1 MMNNMKKLKPFYYST
16 LFMLL
21 FILSFDRASAKI
33 TLPAIIGDNMVL
45 QRGIKIPIWGWADP
59 EETINITFQGK
70 KFETKALQN
79 GKWSLKLGSYAKGGP
94 YEMQLSS
101 AKNNITLKNILIGD
115 VWLASGQSNME
126 FGIQTEKSGPT
137 EIVNA
142 RDSMIR
148 LFYVPMAFSIM
159 PRENMDAPA
168 SSRNG
173 KWIVCSPEAMADTKF
188 AWHGFSAA
196 GYYFAKEIR
205 GHEKAPVGMIGSY
218 KGGTPAQAWMSLEG
232 LNQSPAFDTY
242 INAHQKLVEDLEN
255 ARKHYPKKF
264 AEYQAKLKN
273 TDQNSS
279 APKPQAPQPP
289 EGGFSAPSNLFNAMI
304 MPIIPF
310 GIKGVIWYQG
320 ESNADKLPQ
329 AIEYRQLFPR
339 LISDWRKNWSQGN
352 FPFLFVQLA
361 NYKKAARKPSEGVWA
376 WLREA
381 QLKTLGIQATGMA
394 VITDIGD
401 SADIHP
407 TNKKDVGIRLSL
419 AARKIAYTEQLV
431 YSGPIFKRMKVKGN
445 VIEISFDHV
454 GAGLIGHRPGNDQ
467 TTPAIETLKGFG
479 IAGADGKFVWAEAHI
494 EGDKVLV
501 TAKGIENPVALRYNW
516 ADNPLGT
523 LYNKEGLPASPFR
536 TDDFKPEQ

>member
-1 MMNNMKKLKPFYYST
+1 MINNMKKPKSFYYSAF
-16 LFMLL
+16 FMLL
-21 FILSFDRASAKI
+21 FILSFDRVSAKI

-45 QRGIKIPIWGWADP
+45 QRGIKVHIWGWADP
-59 EETINITFQGK
+59 GEVINITFQGK
-70 KFETKALQN
+70 KFQTEATKN
-79 GKWSLKLGSYAKGGP
+79 GKWLLKLDVYAKGGP
-94 YEMQLSS
+94 YEMQISS
-101 AKNNITLKNILIGD
+101 VQNTFTLKNILIGD

-159 PRENMDAPA
+159 PRENIDAPA

-173 KWIVCSPEAMADTKF
+173 KWIVCSPEAMTDTKF

-205 GHEKAPVGMIGSY
+205 AHEKTPVGMIGSY

-232 LNQSPAFDTY
+232 LNQTPAFDTY
-242 INAHQKLVEDLEN
+242 VNAHQKLVENLEN
-255 ARKHYPKKF
+255 ARKDYPKKL
-264 AEYQAKLKN
+264 AEYQEKIKKL
-273 TDQNSS
+273 DPGVSS
-279 APKPQAPQPP
+279 SKPQPP
-289 EGGFSAPSNLFNAMI
+289 MQPEGGYSAPSNLFNAMI
-304 MPIIPF
+304 NPIIPF

-320 ESNADKLPQ
+320 ESNGDKLSQ

-361 NYKKAARKPSEGVWA
+361 NYKKAARKPVEGIWPWV
-376 WLREA
+376 REA
-381 QLKTLGIQATGMA
+381 QLKTLDMQATGMA

-407 TNKKDVGIRLSL
+407 TNKKDVGLRLSL
-419 AARKIAYTEQLV
+419 AARKTAYGEQLV
-431 YSGPIFKRMKVKGN
+431 YSGPIFKRMKIKGN
-445 VIEISFDHV
+445 VIEISFNHV
-454 GAGLIGHRPGNDQ
+454 GTGLIGRKPENNQ
-467 TTPAIETLKGFG
+467 TTDTLKGFG
-479 IAGADGKFVWAEAHI
+479 IAGADGKFVWADARI
-494 EGDKVLV
+494 EGDKILV
-501 TAKGIENPVALRYNW
+501 SSKEILNPVAVRYNW